1 VGKNIALVELNKF
14 VAQCLRQFDLKLVD
28 KSSPFKLYTLW
39 FSIQQEFW
47 VTFQSRNVEEKE
59 IGIYQTW

>member
-14 VAQCLRQFDLKLVD
+14 VAQCLRQFDIELVNKLT
-28 KSSPFKLYTLW
+28 PFKLYTLW

-47 VTFQSRNVEEKE
+47 VSIRSRDLEDKK
-59 IGIYQTW
+59 IGIDEAQ